1 MYPWNHWRTLVPLLV
16 GLFGMVLFG
25 IWSCTMAAEPIL
37 RGSLF
42 KSPTALVSYFG
53 TIVHGM
59 FLWSVLYYMPLYFE
73 GAKGFSPISAG
84 IGLFPW
90 TFTTGPAAVVVGLI
104 VAKTGKYTWAIWLG
118 WALTA
123 VGASVMT
130 LFKADTKAEKWIPLS
145 LISGLGMGIL
155 YPAMSF
161 AIQASASNRDLP
173 SAAALYSFFRNF
185 GQMLGVALGG
195 AIFQNQVKKNM
206 SQYSDL
212 SDKAVEYSKDASAM
226 VEVIK
231 KIPASQ
237 IAVKGE
243 LITSYVD
250 SLRMLWLVMFVLA
263 IFALVIAAIYT
274 KSISLERELETEQG
288 FSGGK
293 TKPVDFEMVV
303 HDPESMRIKR
313 IVSMHGA

>member
-1 MYPWNHWRTLVPLLV
+1 MYPWNHWRTVVPLTV
-16 GLFGMVLFG
+16 GIFGLVLFG
-25 IWSCTMAAEPIL
+25 LWSCTVPAEPIL

-59 FLWSVLYYMPLYFE
+59 FLWSTLYYMPLYFE
-73 GAKGFSPISAG
+73 GAKGFSPIEAG

-90 TFTTGPAAVVVGLI
+90 TFTTGPAAVIVGLI
-104 VAKTGKYTWAIWLG
+104 VAKTGKYRWAIWLG

-123 VGASVMT
+123 VGIRVMM
-130 LFKADTKAEKWIPLS
+130 LFKADTKTTEWVPLS
-145 LISGLGMGIL
+145 LISGLGLGIL

-173 SAAALYSFFRNF
+173 AAAALYSFFRNF
-185 GQMLGVALGG
+185 GQMLGVAIGG
-195 AIFQNQVKKNM
+195 AVFQNEVKKNM
-206 SQYSDL
+206 LGYADL
-212 SDKAVEYSKDASAM
+212 ADSAVAYSKDATAM

-231 KIPASQ
+231 KMPVSQ
-237 IAVKGE
+237 SVVKGE

-250 SLRMLWLVMFVLA
+250 SLRMLWLVMFILALFAFVLA
-263 IFALVIAAIYT
+263 AIFT
-274 KSISLERELETEQG
+274 KGISLERELETEQG
-288 FSGGK
+288 FSGTKGK
-293 TKPVDFEMVV
+293 QADIEM
-303 HDPESMRIKR
+303 DQNPEKIRIKR

>member
-1 MYPWNHWRTLVPLLV
+1 MYPWTHWRTVVPLIV
-16 GLFGMVLFG
+16 GIFGMALFGL
-25 IWSCTMAAEPIL
+25 WSCTMPTEPIL

-53 TIVHGM
+53 TIVHGC

-73 GAKGFSPISAG
+73 GAKGFSSISAG

-104 VAKTGKYTWAIWLG
+104 VARTGKYLWAIFLG
-118 WALTA
+118 WSLTA
-123 VGASVMT
+123 VGASVMM
-130 LFKADTKAEKWIPLS
+130 LFKADTKAAEWISLS
-145 LISGLGMGIL
+145 LLSGLGMGIL

-173 SAAALYSFFRNF
+173 AAAALYSFFRNF
-185 GQMLGVALGG
+185 GQMLGVAVGG
-195 AIFQNQVKKNM
+195 AVFQNQVKENM
-206 SQYSDL
+206 LQYSEL
-212 SDKAVEYSKDASAM
+212 ADKAVDYSKDASAM

-231 KIPASQ
+231 KMPVSERV
-237 IAVKGE
+237 VKGE
-243 LITSYVD
+243 LITLYVD

-263 IFALVIAAIYT
+263 LFALVLAAIYT
-274 KSISLERELETEQG
+274 KSIPLERELETEQG

-293 TKPVDFEMVV
+293 KSQVDIEMN
-303 HDPESMRIKR
+303 EK

>member
-1 MYPWNHWRTLVPLLV
+1 MYPWDNWRTLVPLLV
-16 GLFGMVLFG
+16 GLLGMVLFG
-25 IWSCTMAAEPIL
+25 LWSCTMPAEPIL

-42 KSPTALVSYFG
+42 KLPTALVSYFG

-59 FLWSVLYYMPLYFE
+59 FLWSILYYMPLYFE

-90 TFTTGPAAVVVGLI
+90 TFTTGPAAVVVGLL

-130 LFKADTKAEKWIPLS
+130 LFKADTKAEEWIPLS

-185 GQMLGVALGG
+185 GQMLGVAVGG

-206 SQYSDL
+206 SQYADL
-212 SDKAVEYSKDASAM
+212 ADKAVEYSKDASAL
-226 VEVIK
+226 VEFIK
-231 KIPASQ
+231 KMPASQ
-237 IAVKGE
+237 DAVKGE

-263 IFALVIAAIYT
+263 LFALVIATIYT
-274 KSISLERELETEQG
+274 RGISLERGLETEQG

-293 TKPVDFEMVV
+293 SRPVDFEMAA
-303 HDPESMRIKR
+303 HKPQGIRIR
-313 IVSMHGA
+313 RTVSIHVA